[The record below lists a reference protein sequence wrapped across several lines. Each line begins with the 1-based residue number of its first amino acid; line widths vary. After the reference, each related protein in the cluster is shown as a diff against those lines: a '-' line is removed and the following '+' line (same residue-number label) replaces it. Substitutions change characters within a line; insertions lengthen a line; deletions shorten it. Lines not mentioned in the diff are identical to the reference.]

1 MMALCA
7 LTAVSPMAFLSPLT
21 AVPPLLMGHAAL
33 IVTPPLLLGHAALVT
48 PRSRNSLDYLVGVNT
63 PEHWQ
68 SDAGCAN
75 ISSHSASCHNGQAA
89 FYYSQGCFI
98 GCAECSHGDGRRQ
111 VDLCGGGAT
120 RTIDPRFRTVNLN
133 STPGSAEDIYQHNPW
148 AAPGTAP
155 VADAC
160 GLAGGTP
167 WLPEV
172 SEAGD
177 YTNGTML
184 PQGYPTHHGLNGT
197 LLPPMDTGTQWKIGG
212 TAEVTF
218 TIENNHGGGYAYRL
232 CPAGEPLTEECFT
245 RHHLEFDTGAQGI
258 VYKGMGGGA
267 WVAVAGEFVTEG
279 THPPGSMWAKLPVPS
294 TALGPRCIAGPNDT
308 NTTPFGCEEW
318 EKGLVDGPCK
328 PCPGTAGSDCSRCDN
343 PWDGTPSFPP
353 PCDGCKGS
361 PHDKAVR
368 DVVKVPATLKPGKY
382 VLGWRWD
389 CEATAQVWSNCAD
402 VELVA

>member
-1 MMALCA
+1 M
-7 LTAVSPMAFLSPLT
+7 
-21 AVPPLLMGHAAL
+21 
-33 IVTPPLLLGHAALVT
+33 
-48 PRSRNSLDYLVGVNT
+48 
-63 PEHWQ
+63 
-68 SDAGCAN
+68 
-75 ISSHSASCHNGQAA
+75 
-89 FYYSQGCFI
+89 
-98 GCAECSHGDGRRQ
+98 
-111 VDLCGGGAT
+111 
-120 RTIDPRFRTVNLN
+120 
-133 STPGSAEDIYQHNPW
+133 
-148 AAPGTAP
+148 
-155 VADAC
+155 
-160 GLAGGTP
+160 
-167 WLPEV
+167 

-197 LLPPMDTGTQWKIGG
+197 LLPPMDTGAQWKIGG

-279 THPPGSMWAKLPVPS
+279 APARGMWAKLPVPS

-308 NTTPFGCEEW
+308 NTTPFGCEW
-318 EKGLVDGPCK
+318 ERDRRRPVQAVS
-328 PCPGTAGSDCSRCDN
+328 GTAGSDCSRCDN
-343 PWDGTPSFPP
+343 PWDGTPSFAP

-368 DVVKVPATLKPGKY
+368 DRQGAGDAEARQVRAGLAVGL
-382 VLGWRWD
+382 R
-389 CEATAQVWSNCAD
+389 ATAQVWSNCAD

>member
-1 MMALCA
+1 M
-7 LTAVSPMAFLSPLT
+7 
-21 AVPPLLMGHAAL
+21 
-33 IVTPPLLLGHAALVT
+33 
-48 PRSRNSLDYLVGVNT
+48 
-63 PEHWQ
+63 
-68 SDAGCAN
+68 
-75 ISSHSASCHNGQAA
+75 
-89 FYYSQGCFI
+89 
-98 GCAECSHGDGRRQ
+98 
-111 VDLCGGGAT
+111 
-120 RTIDPRFRTVNLN
+120 
-133 STPGSAEDIYQHNPW
+133 
-148 AAPGTAP
+148 
-155 VADAC
+155 
-160 GLAGGTP
+160 
-167 WLPEV
+167 

-197 LLPPMDTGTQWKIGG
+197 LLPPMGTGTQWKIGG

-232 CPAGEPLTEECFT
+232 CPAGEPLTEECFM

-318 EKGLVDGPCK
+318 EKELVDGPCK

-343 PWDGTPSFPP
+343 PWDGTPSFAP

-368 DVVKVPATLKPGKY
+368 DVVKVPATLEPGKY

>member
-1 MMALCA
+1 M
-7 LTAVSPMAFLSPLT
+7 
-21 AVPPLLMGHAAL
+21 
-33 IVTPPLLLGHAALVT
+33 
-48 PRSRNSLDYLVGVNT
+48 
-63 PEHWQ
+63 
-68 SDAGCAN
+68 
-75 ISSHSASCHNGQAA
+75 
-89 FYYSQGCFI
+89 
-98 GCAECSHGDGRRQ
+98 
-111 VDLCGGGAT
+111 
-120 RTIDPRFRTVNLN
+120 
-133 STPGSAEDIYQHNPW
+133 
-148 AAPGTAP
+148 
-155 VADAC
+155 
-160 GLAGGTP
+160 
-167 WLPEV
+167 

-197 LLPPMDTGTQWKIGG
+197 LLPPMDTGAQWKIGG

-318 EKGLVDGPCK
+318 EKELVDGPCK

-343 PWDGTPSFPP
+343 PWDGTPSFKE